1 MAKEYDV
8 VILGAGASGMMA
20 ALTVHENGSSVGI
33 FEKQALVGGTAGVS
47 GGIIWAPMNSHMK
60 SEGIDDDRNK
70 AIDYFMSLSH
80 GDINQS
86 LLEAFIDNCGEALD
100 FLETKTD
107 AKFSILDGYPD
118 YYLDRPGALQGGGR
132 ALDNKLFDFSI
143 LGDWASKIR
152 NNGMPLPM
160 TLAETPLGGGTGI
173 VPDEIM
179 AERIAK
185 DSRGFGQALVGAL
198 LKGCLDRGI
207 EPHLETKAKKLIKE
221 GARITGI
228 EIEKDG
234 KIETV
239 IARRGVIIATGGFE
253 WNKDFVSTF
262 LRGPLNAPASPPGNN
277 GDGLMM
283 AQEVGAS
290 LGNMTSAWWSPVLSI
305 PGDNWPDGGQKSS
318 PILIERTLP
327 HSLMVNKSGKRFC
340 NEATNYSALA
350 GAFHFF
356 DPNKYGYPNLPSWII
371 FDSSYREK
379 YPFAHIVPGSENPS
393 WMKSSD
399 TLEGLANDL
408 ENDGDNLIETVQK
421 FNSYVDNGDD
431 KEFSR
436 GKSDYDSFYGDR
448 SQNGVY
454 STLGKLEKSPYF
466 AVEINIGALGTNGGA
481 STDEYGRVISASGNI
496 IEGLYTVGNA
506 MAGSTG
512 SVYAGAGG
520 TLGPALTY
528 GYLAGQH
535 AAGNNYI
542 NKEKD

>member
-1 MAKEYDV
+1 MKKEFDIV
-8 VILGAGASGMMA
+8 VLGAGASGMMA
-20 ALTVHENGSSVGI
+20 ALSAHENGSSVGI
-33 FEKQALVGGTAGVS
+33 FEKQSLIGGTAGIS

-60 SEGIDDDRNK
+60 KAGIDDDRSK
-70 AIDYFMSLSH
+70 SIEYFMSLSQ
-80 GDINQS
+80 GDINQP

-100 FLETKTD
+100 FLEEKTD

-118 YYLDRPGALQGGGR
+118 YYLDRPGALKGGGR
-132 ALDNKLFDFSI
+132 ALDNHLFDFSI
-143 LGDWASKIR
+143 LGDWASKVR
-152 NNGMPLPM
+152 NNGMPLPL
-160 TLAETPLGGGTGI
+160 TLAETPLGGGTGVI
-173 VPDEIM
+173 PDDIM
-179 AERIAK
+179 SERLEK

-207 EPHLETKAKKLIKE
+207 EPYLDTKAKKLIKSDE
-221 GARITGI
+221 RITGI
-228 EIEKDG
+228 EIEKNG
-234 KIETV
+234 QTETI

-253 WNKDFVSTF
+253 WNKDFVTTF
-262 LRGPLNAPASPPGNN
+262 LRGPLRAPASPPGND
-277 GDGLMM
+277 GDGLLM
-283 AQEVGAS
+283 AQEAGAS

-305 PGDNWPDGGQKSS
+305 PGDNWPEGGQKSS

-356 DPNKYGYPNLPSWII
+356 DPSKYGYPNLPAWIV
-371 FDSSYREK
+371 FDSTYRDK
-379 YPFAHIVPGSENPS
+379 YPFANIMPGSENPS
-393 WMKSSD
+393 WMKTSP
-399 TLEGLANDL
+399 TLDGLANELDIDS
-408 ENDGDNLIETVQK
+408 ENLVSTIQN
-421 FNSYVDNGDD
+421 FNSFVEEGDD
-431 KEFSR
+431 KEFFR

-448 SQNGVY
+448 SQSGVY
-454 STLGKLEKSPYF
+454 STLGKLEKAPFF

-481 STDEYGRVISASGNI
+481 RTDEYGRVISASGNI

-542 NKEKD
+542 KGKS

>member
-1 MAKEYDV
+1 MKKEFDIV
-8 VILGAGASGMMA
+8 VLGAGASGMMA
-20 ALTVHENGSSVGI
+20 ALSAHENGSSVGI
-33 FEKQALVGGTAGVS
+33 FEKQSLIGGTAGIS
-47 GGIIWAPMNSHMK
+47 GGIIWAPMNSHMNK
-60 SEGIDDDRNK
+60 AGIDDDRSK
-70 AIDYFMSLSH
+70 SIEYFMSLSQ
-80 GDINQS
+80 GDINQP

-100 FLETKTD
+100 FLEEKTD

-118 YYLDRPGALQGGGR
+118 YYLDRPGALKGGGR
-132 ALDNKLFDFSI
+132 ALDNHLFDFSI
-143 LGDWASKIR
+143 LGDWASKVR
-152 NNGMPLPM
+152 NNGMPLPL
-160 TLAETPLGGGTGI
+160 TLAETPLGGGTGVI
-173 VPDEIM
+173 PDDIM
-179 AERIAK
+179 SERLAK

-207 EPHLETKAKKLIKE
+207 EPYLDTKAKKLIKNDE
-221 GARITGI
+221 RITGI
-228 EIEKDG
+228 EIEKNG
-234 KIETV
+234 QTETI

-253 WNKDFVSTF
+253 WNKDFVTTF
-262 LRGPLNAPASPPGNN
+262 LRGPLRAPASPPGND
-277 GDGLMM
+277 GDGLLM
-283 AQEVGAS
+283 AQEAGAS

-305 PGDNWPDGGQKSS
+305 PGDNWPEGGQKSS

-356 DPNKYGYPNLPSWII
+356 DPNKYGYPNLPAWIV
-371 FDSSYREK
+371 FDSTYRDK
-379 YPFAHIVPGSENPS
+379 YPFANIMPGSENPS
-393 WMKSSD
+393 WMKTSP
-399 TLEGLANDL
+399 TLDGLANELDIDS
-408 ENDGDNLIETVQK
+408 ENLVSTIQN
-421 FNSYVDNGDD
+421 FNSFVEEGDD
-431 KEFSR
+431 KEFFR

-448 SQNGVY
+448 SQSGVY
-454 STLGKLEKSPYF
+454 STLGKLEKAPFF

-481 STDEYGRVISASGNI
+481 RTDEYGRVISASGNI

-542 NKEKD
+542 KGKS

>member
-173 VPDEIM
+173 VPEEIM

-356 DPNKYGYPNLPSWII
+356 DPNKYWYPNLPSWII

-379 YPFAHIVPGSENPS
+379 YPFAHIIPGSENPS

-399 TLEGLANDL
+399 TLEGLAKDL
-408 ENDGDNLIETVQK
+408 EIDGGNLIETVQK

>member
-379 YPFAHIVPGSENPS
+379 YPFAHIIPGSENPS

-399 TLEGLANDL
+399 TLEGLAKDL
-408 ENDGDNLIETVQK
+408 EIDGGNLIETVQK

>member
-1 MAKEYDV
+1 MKKEFDIV
-8 VILGAGASGMMA
+8 VLGAGASGMMA
-20 ALTVHENGSSVGI
+20 ALSAHENGSSVGI
-33 FEKQALVGGTAGVS
+33 FEKQSLIGGTAGIS

-60 SEGIDDDRNK
+60 KAGIDDDRSK
-70 AIDYFMSLSH
+70 SIEYFMSLSQ
-80 GDINQS
+80 GDINQP

-100 FLETKTD
+100 FLEEKTD

-118 YYLDRPGALQGGGR
+118 YYLDRPGALKGGGR
-132 ALDNKLFDFSI
+132 ALDNHLFDFSI
-143 LGDWASKIR
+143 LGDWASKVR
-152 NNGMPLPM
+152 NNGMPLPL
-160 TLAETPLGGGTGI
+160 TLAETPLGGGTGVI
-173 VPDEIM
+173 PDDIM
-179 AERIAK
+179 SERLEK

-207 EPHLETKAKKLIKE
+207 EPYLDTKAKKLIKSDE
-221 GARITGI
+221 RITGI
-228 EIEKDG
+228 EIEKNG
-234 KIETV
+234 QTETI

-253 WNKDFVSTF
+253 WNKDFVTTF
-262 LRGPLNAPASPPGNN
+262 LRGPLRAPASPPGND
-277 GDGLMM
+277 GDGLLM
-283 AQEVGAS
+283 AQEAGAS

-305 PGDNWPDGGQKSS
+305 PGDNWPEGGQKSS

-356 DPNKYGYPNLPSWII
+356 DPNKYGYPNLPAWIV
-371 FDSSYREK
+371 FDSTYRDK
-379 YPFAHIVPGSENPS
+379 YPFANIMPGSENPS
-393 WMKSSD
+393 WMKTSP
-399 TLEGLANDL
+399 TLDGLANELDIDS
-408 ENDGDNLIETVQK
+408 ENLVSTIQN
-421 FNSYVDNGDD
+421 FNSFVEEGDD
-431 KEFSR
+431 KEFFR

-448 SQNGVY
+448 SQSGVY
-454 STLGKLEKSPYF
+454 STLGKLEKAPFF
-466 AVEINIGALGTNGGA
+466 AVELNIGALGTNGGA
-481 STDEYGRVISASGNI
+481 RTDEYGRVISASGNI

-542 NKEKD
+542 KGKS

>member
-1 MAKEYDV
+1 MKKEFDIV
-8 VILGAGASGMMA
+8 VLGAGASGMMA
-20 ALTVHENGSSVGI
+20 ALSAHENGSSVGI
-33 FEKQALVGGTAGVS
+33 FEKQSLIGGTAGIS

-60 SEGIDDDRNK
+60 KAGIDDDRSK
-70 AIDYFMSLSH
+70 SIEYFMSLSQ
-80 GDINQS
+80 GDINQP

-100 FLETKTD
+100 FLEEKTD

-118 YYLDRPGALQGGGR
+118 YYLDRPGALKGGGR
-132 ALDNKLFDFSI
+132 ALDNHLFDFSI
-143 LGDWASKIR
+143 LGDWASKVR
-152 NNGMPLPM
+152 NNGMPLPL
-160 TLAETPLGGGTGI
+160 TLAETPLGGGTGVI
-173 VPDEIM
+173 PDDIM
-179 AERIAK
+179 SERLAK

-207 EPHLETKAKKLIKE
+207 EPYLDTKAKKLIKNDE
-221 GARITGI
+221 RITGI
-228 EIEKDG
+228 EIEKNG
-234 KIETV
+234 QTQTI

-253 WNKDFVSTF
+253 WNKDFVTTF
-262 LRGPLNAPASPPGNN
+262 LRGPLRAPASPPGND
-277 GDGLMM
+277 GDGLLM
-283 AQEVGAS
+283 AQEAGAS

-305 PGDNWPDGGQKSS
+305 PGDNWPEGGQKSS

-356 DPNKYGYPNLPSWII
+356 DPNKYGYPNLPAWIV
-371 FDSSYREK
+371 FDSTYRDK
-379 YPFAHIVPGSENPS
+379 YPFANIMPGSENPS
-393 WMKSSD
+393 WMKTSP
-399 TLEGLANDL
+399 TLDGLANELDIDS
-408 ENDGDNLIETVQK
+408 ENLVSTIQN
-421 FNSYVDNGDD
+421 FNSFVEEGDD
-431 KEFSR
+431 KEFFR

-448 SQNGVY
+448 SQSGVY
-454 STLGKLEKSPYF
+454 STLGKLEKAPFF

-481 STDEYGRVISASGNI
+481 RTDEYGRVISASGNI

-542 NKEKD
+542 KGKS

>member
-1 MAKEYDV
+1 MKKEFDIV
-8 VILGAGASGMMA
+8 VLGAGASGMMA
-20 ALTVHENGSSVGI
+20 ALSAHENGSSVGI
-33 FEKQALVGGTAGVS
+33 FEKQSLIGGTAGIS

-60 SEGIDDDRNK
+60 KAGIDDDRSK
-70 AIDYFMSLSH
+70 SIEYFMSLSQ
-80 GDINQS
+80 GDINQP

-100 FLETKTD
+100 FLEEKTD

-118 YYLDRPGALQGGGR
+118 YYLDRPGALKGGGR
-132 ALDNKLFDFSI
+132 ALDNHLFDFSI
-143 LGDWASKIR
+143 LGDWASKVR
-152 NNGMPLPM
+152 NNGMPLPL
-160 TLAETPLGGGTGI
+160 TLAETPLGGGTGVI
-173 VPDEIM
+173 PDDIM
-179 AERIAK
+179 SERLEK

-207 EPHLETKAKKLIKE
+207 EPYLDTKAKKLIKSDE
-221 GARITGI
+221 RITGI
-228 EIEKDG
+228 EIEKNG
-234 KIETV
+234 QTETI

-253 WNKDFVSTF
+253 WNKDFVTTF
-262 LRGPLNAPASPPGNN
+262 LRGPLRAPASPPGND
-277 GDGLMM
+277 GDGLLM
-283 AQEVGAS
+283 AQEAGAS

-305 PGDNWPDGGQKSS
+305 PGDNWPEGGQKSS

-356 DPNKYGYPNLPSWII
+356 DPNKYGYPNLPAWIV
-371 FDSSYREK
+371 FDSTYRDK
-379 YPFAHIVPGSENPS
+379 YPFANIMPGSENPS
-393 WMKSSD
+393 WMKTSP
-399 TLEGLANDL
+399 TLDGLANELDIDS
-408 ENDGDNLIETVQK
+408 ENLVSTIQN
-421 FNSYVDNGDD
+421 FNSFVEEGDD
-431 KEFSR
+431 KEFFR

-448 SQNGVY
+448 SQSGVY
-454 STLGKLEKSPYF
+454 STLGKLEKAPFF

-481 STDEYGRVISASGNI
+481 RTDEYGRVISASGNI

-512 SVYAGAGG
+512 SGYAGAGG

-528 GYLAGQH
+528 GYLAVQH

-542 NKEKD
+542 KGKS

>member
-1 MAKEYDV
+1 MKKEFDIV
-8 VILGAGASGMMA
+8 VLGAGASGMMA
-20 ALTVHENGSSVGI
+20 ALSAHENGSSVGI
-33 FEKQALVGGTAGVS
+33 FEKQSLIGGTAGIS

-60 SEGIDDDRNK
+60 KAGIDDDRSK
-70 AIDYFMSLSH
+70 SIEYFMSLSQ
-80 GDINQS
+80 GDINQP

-100 FLETKTD
+100 FLEEKTD

-118 YYLDRPGALQGGGR
+118 YYLDRPGALKGGGR
-132 ALDNKLFDFSI
+132 ALDNHLFDFSI
-143 LGDWASKIR
+143 LGDWASKVR
-152 NNGMPLPM
+152 NNGMPLPL
-160 TLAETPLGGGTGI
+160 TLAETPLGGGTGVI
-173 VPDEIM
+173 PDDIM
-179 AERIAK
+179 SERLEK

-207 EPHLETKAKKLIKE
+207 EPYLDTKAKKLIKNDE
-221 GARITGI
+221 RITGI
-228 EIEKDG
+228 EIEKNG
-234 KIETV
+234 QTETI

-253 WNKDFVSTF
+253 WNKDFVTTF
-262 LRGPLNAPASPPGNN
+262 LRGPLRSPASPPGND

-283 AQEVGAS
+283 AQEAGAS

-305 PGDNWPDGGQKSS
+305 PGDNWPEGGQKSS

-356 DPNKYGYPNLPSWII
+356 DPNKYGYPNLPAWIV
-371 FDSSYREK
+371 FDSTYRDK
-379 YPFAHIVPGSENPS
+379 YPFANIMPGSENPS
-393 WMKSSD
+393 WMKTSP
-399 TLEGLANDL
+399 TLDGLANELDIDS
-408 ENDGDNLIETVQK
+408 ENLVSTIQN
-421 FNSYVDNGDD
+421 FNSFVEEGDD
-431 KEFSR
+431 KEFFR

-448 SQNGVY
+448 SQSGVY
-454 STLGKLEKSPYF
+454 STLGKLEKAPFF

-481 STDEYGRVISASGNI
+481 RTDEYGRVISASGNI

-528 GYLAGQH
+528 GYLAGEH

-542 NKEKD
+542 KGKS

>member
-1 MAKEYDV
+1 MKKEFDIV
-8 VILGAGASGMMA
+8 VLGAGASGMMA
-20 ALTVHENGSSVGI
+20 ALSAHENGSSVGI
-33 FEKQALVGGTAGVS
+33 FEKQSLIGGTAGIS

-60 SEGIDDDRNK
+60 KAGIDDDRSK
-70 AIDYFMSLSH
+70 SIEYFMSLSQ
-80 GDINQS
+80 GDINQP

-100 FLETKTD
+100 FLEEKTD

-118 YYLDRPGALQGGGR
+118 YYLDRPGALKGGGR
-132 ALDNKLFDFSI
+132 ALDNHLFDFSI
-143 LGDWASKIR
+143 LGDWASKVR
-152 NNGMPLPM
+152 NNGMPLPL
-160 TLAETPLGGGTGI
+160 TLAETPLGGGTGVI
-173 VPDEIM
+173 PDDIM
-179 AERIAK
+179 SERLEK
-185 DSRGFGQALVGAL
+185 DSRGFGQALVGSL

-207 EPHLETKAKKLIKE
+207 EPYLDTKAKKLIKNDE
-221 GARITGI
+221 RITGI
-228 EIEKDG
+228 EIEKNG
-234 KIETV
+234 QTQTI

-253 WNKDFVSTF
+253 WNKDFVTTF
-262 LRGPLNAPASPPGNN
+262 LRGPLRAPASPPGND

-283 AQEVGAS
+283 AQEAGAS

-305 PGDNWPDGGQKSS
+305 PGDNWPEGGQKSS

-356 DPNKYGYPNLPSWII
+356 DPNKYGYPNLPAWIV
-371 FDSSYREK
+371 FDSTYRDK
-379 YPFAHIVPGSENPS
+379 YPFANIMPGSENPS
-393 WMKSSD
+393 WMKTSP
-399 TLEGLANDL
+399 TLDGLANELDIDS
-408 ENDGDNLIETVQK
+408 ENLVSTIQN
-421 FNSYVDNGDD
+421 FNSFVEEGDD
-431 KEFSR
+431 KEFFR

-448 SQNGVY
+448 SQSGVY
-454 STLGKLEKSPYF
+454 STLGKLEKAPFF

-481 STDEYGRVISASGNI
+481 RTDEYGRVISASGNI

-542 NKEKD
+542 KGKS

>member
-356 DPNKYGYPNLPSWII
+356 DPNKYGYSNLPSWII

-379 YPFAHIVPGSENPS
+379 YPFAHIIPGSENPS

-399 TLEGLANDL
+399 TLEGLAKDL
-408 ENDGDNLIETVQK
+408 EIDGGNLIETVQK

>member
-1 MAKEYDV
+1 MKKEFDIV
-8 VILGAGASGMMA
+8 VLGAGASGMMA
-20 ALTVHENGSSVGI
+20 ALSAHENGSSVGI
-33 FEKQALVGGTAGVS
+33 FEKQSLIGGTAGIS

-60 SEGIDDDRNK
+60 KAGIDDDRSK
-70 AIDYFMSLSH
+70 SIEYFMSLSQ
-80 GDINQS
+80 GDINQP

-100 FLETKTD
+100 FLEEKTD

-118 YYLDRPGALQGGGR
+118 YYLDRPGALKGGGR
-132 ALDNKLFDFSI
+132 ALDNHLFDFSI
-143 LGDWASKIR
+143 LGDWASKVR
-152 NNGMPLPM
+152 NNGMPLPL
-160 TLAETPLGGGTGI
+160 TLAETPLGGGTGVI
-173 VPDEIM
+173 PDDIM
-179 AERIAK
+179 SERLEK

-207 EPHLETKAKKLIKE
+207 EPYLDTKAKKLIKSDE
-221 GARITGI
+221 RITGI
-228 EIEKDG
+228 EIEKNG
-234 KIETV
+234 QTETI

-253 WNKDFVSTF
+253 WNKDFVTTF
-262 LRGPLNAPASPPGNN
+262 LRGPLRAPASPPGND

-283 AQEVGAS
+283 AQEAGAS

-305 PGDNWPDGGQKSS
+305 PGDNWPEGGQKSS

-356 DPNKYGYPNLPSWII
+356 DPNKYGYPNLPAWIV
-371 FDSSYREK
+371 FDSTYRDK
-379 YPFAHIVPGSENPS
+379 YPFANIMPGSENPS
-393 WMKSSD
+393 WMKTSP
-399 TLEGLANDL
+399 TLDGLANELDIDS
-408 ENDGDNLIETVQK
+408 ENLVSTIQN
-421 FNSYVDNGDD
+421 FNSFVEEGDD
-431 KEFSR
+431 KEFFR

-448 SQNGVY
+448 SQSGVY
-454 STLGKLEKSPYF
+454 STLGKLEKAPFF

-481 STDEYGRVISASGNI
+481 RTDEYGRVISASGNI

-542 NKEKD
+542 KGKS

>member
-173 VPDEIM
+173 VPEEIM

-379 YPFAHIVPGSENPS
+379 YPFAHIIPGSENPS

-399 TLEGLANDL
+399 TLEGLAKDL
-408 ENDGDNLIETVQK
+408 EIDGGNLIETVQK